1 MFKKTNLSIAFIT
14 IYYKK
19 AHGILHACW
28 NNVNVIRIIILNA
41 VRKVELILFL
51 SQDIKVVNSSSFVS
65 FTVSRYS

>member
-19 AHGILHACW
+19 AHSILHACW